1 VRARVLGRERV
12 QVPAG
17 TFDAIRIEITQ
28 SWTSPSQ
35 TNDRGESVQRTL
47 SVWYAPEVR
56 RAVRTISRGTPSAF
70 VDTQYELELT
80 SYQLK

>member
-1 VRARVLGRERV
+1 V

-17 TFDAIRIEITQ
+17 TFEATRIEITQ

-47 SVWYAPEVR
+47 SVWYAPEVK
-56 RAVRTISRGTPSAF
+56 RAGAPSAAALPARSSTPS
-70 VDTQYELELT
+70 T
-80 SYQLK
+80 SSS